1 MVFLMSPALMLA
13 QATASGNGS
22 LTGRVTDS
30 TGAVVAGAS
39 LTLTDTATNISQTIQ
54 SNSQGIYFFRDLS
67 PGTYNLA
74 VTHPGFRRTAV
85 PNMDVAAGATL
96 TIDVALEVGAVTETV
111 QVTATAEAELQ
122 TLNATMGQALEGSTI
137 MQLPTINRDVSSLV
151 FLQPTASPTFGGAEG
166 NTTSGNI
173 AGSAADQNTYML
185 DGGNNTSDLDGDNG
199 GYVGLRSGA
208 MPTPVESVEEFRV
221 NTNNMT
227 ADFSS
232 SGGAQIQIT
241 TKRGTNQFH
250 GSLYDWFQS
259 DWLSSNDWNNN
270 FYGTPKPKS
279 HYNRFGGS
287 FGGPMLPDFLGG
299 KTYFFLNYEG
309 ERYPR
314 TGPFTK
320 TVPSD
325 LLRKGIIQVRDATG
339 TPVQYDLATAMVC
352 GANGNQACD
361 PRGIG
366 LNPIVNQ
373 MWSKY
378 LPEPNDFLSG
388 DRLNTFGYRSNLTFP
403 LSTNFGVVRID
414 HDFGPKWRFF
424 GSYRYFRQDN
434 PDTHQVDV
442 GGLLPGDTLG
452 KAAAVT
458 STPDLPRYLVT
469 GVTTTISPSV
479 TNEFHFSYL
488 RNFWQWL
495 RPGAV
500 PQIPGIPAALGIGGE
515 SGSALIPMNI
525 DTQNARQ
532 RLWAGHD
539 FDYRDNINWLRGTHL
554 FQFGGEFF
562 HQWFHFDRYDN
573 VVGGL
578 TQLVYDISGSGI
590 DTTAYQP
597 IGCTAAVTTNCL
609 PADKVSTP
617 GGWNALYAETLGMMD
632 TATVVATR
640 TGANLSLNPLGTPL
654 ASYQI
659 VDTYSV
665 YFNDAWKIRPNL
677 TLNYGLN
684 WGAQMPPYDLH
695 REQGILVDPNNA
707 ILTAQD
713 YLANRQAA
721 ALNGQV
727 YSPALGFTPIGAVG
741 SGLKYPFA
749 PYYGAFQ
756 PRVSV
761 AWNPDFG
768 QGFLG
773 TLLGHKNTVLRAG
786 YGRFYSKDLPIN
798 LITSSVLGDGFLQPA
813 ACKNPDMSGA
823 CKGTG
828 GVTPATAFRIG
839 VDGNSVPI
847 SLPQTLSTPVQPGI
861 NAAYSNFSDILD
873 SKYRPADSDQVD
885 ISIQR
890 QLRGGFIAEVGYV
903 GIWAHHLYSGV
914 DLGNMPVMMTLG
926 GQTFAKAY
934 AAIYNNVKNNPNN
947 ITPQPWFE
955 AALNGSSYCTGFSS
969 CTAAV
974 AAKTNERS
982 NILGQNVTNIVS
994 DLDGAGAFTF
1004 PTILASTNQ
1013 CFYCFASISN
1023 GYSNYN
1029 ALTATVAKRYSN
1041 NLSLNANFTY
1051 GHALGILELNQTYTL
1066 SNLNNAWN
1074 LGTDYGPQPWDRKFT
1089 FNLLGT
1095 YTLPFGKGQRWA
1107 NSNPVATRVLGGWA
1121 VSPIFSF
1128 GTGLALPI
1136 LTGSFQEWGNAFD
1149 GDSCGA
1155 VPLNGSVGY
1164 SNSLHS
1170 GVLSDGNIGVNGDTT
1185 GNANLFSNPTAIYNN
1200 FRPYILGR
1208 DGGCGGGGILR
1219 GQMRW
1224 NLDLGVT
1231 KETTITERVKLQL
1244 YMQAFNVL
1252 NHMQWGDPS
1261 SGGNCPVANCL
1272 NIADPADF
1280 GVLPGQY
1287 GALTLGGFGASANYT
1302 RIIQLGV
1309 RFAF

>member
-1 MVFLMSPALMLA
+1 MGKFRTVVPVVLALALLMSPALLLG

-30 TGAVVAGAS
+30 TGAVVAAAT
-39 LTLTDTATNISQTIQ
+39 LTLTDTSTNIAQTVL
-54 SNSQGIYFFRDLS
+54 SNSQGIYFFRDLN
-67 PGTYNLA
+67 PGTYNLSA
-74 VTHPGFRRTAV
+74 THPGFRKTAV
-85 PNMDVAAGATL
+85 PHLSVAAGSTL
-96 TIDVALEVGAVTETV
+96 TIDVSLEVGALTETV

-122 TLNATMGQALEGSTI
+122 TLNSTMGTALEGNTI

-151 FLQPTASPTFGGAEG
+151 FLQPTAAPTFGGAEG

-173 AGSAADQNTYML
+173 AGNAADQNTYML

-232 SGGAQIQIT
+232 SAGAQVEVT

-250 GSLYDWFQS
+250 GSVYDWFQA
-259 DWLSSNDWNNN
+259 DWLSANDWNNN

-279 HYNRFGGS
+279 HYNRFGGAL
-287 FGGPMLPDFLGG
+287 GGPMLPDFLGG
-299 KTYFFLNYEG
+299 KTYFFVNYEG

-320 TVPSD
+320 IVPSD
-325 LLRKGIIQVRDATG
+325 SLRQGIIKIRDDSG
-339 TPVQYDLATAMVC
+339 NVVSYDLKTAMVC
-352 GANGNQACD
+352 GSSGNQACD

-366 LNPIVNQ
+366 LNPIVSQ
-373 MWSKY
+373 MWNTY
-378 LPEPNDFLSG
+378 LPEPNDFNSG

-403 LSTNFGVVRID
+403 LSTNFGVVRVD

-424 GSYRYFRQDN
+424 SSYRYFRQDN

-458 STPDLPRYLVT
+458 STPDLPRYFVA
-469 GVTTTISPSV
+469 GITTTISPSL
-479 TNEFHFSYL
+479 TNEFHFNYL

-500 PQIPGIPAALGIGGE
+500 PQIAGIPAALGIGGE
-515 SGSALIPMNI
+515 STNALIPMNI

-532 RLWAGHD
+532 RLWDGHD
-539 FDYRDNINWLRGTHL
+539 FDYRDNMNWLKGTHL

-578 TQLVYDISGSGI
+578 TQLVYDVSNSGI
-590 DTTAYQP
+590 DTNDYLPLACSST
-597 IGCTAAVTTNCL
+597 VTTGCL
-609 PADKVSTP
+609 PSTSV
-617 GGWNALYAETLGMMD
+617 GTWNGLYAETLGMVD
-632 TATVVATR
+632 NASIVATR
-640 TGANLSLNPLGTPL
+640 TGANLTLNPLGTPL

-659 VDTYSV
+659 VDTYSL
-665 YFNDAWKIRPNL
+665 YFNDAWKIKPNL
-677 TLNYGLN
+677 TVNYGLN

-695 REQGILVDPNNA
+695 GEQGMLVDGDNNLITVA
-707 ILTAQD
+707 D
-713 YLANRQAA
+713 YLANRKAA
-721 ALNGQV
+721 ALQGQV
-727 YSPALGFTPIGAVG
+727 YSPTLGFTPIGAVG
-741 SGLKYPFA
+741 KGLKYPFA

-768 QGFLG
+768 QGWLSKVF
-773 TLLGHKNTVLRAG
+773 GHKNTVLRAG

-813 ACKNPDMSGA
+813 GCKNPNSSGVCA
-823 CKGTG
+823 GTG
-828 GVTPATAFRIG
+828 NVDPTNAFRIG

-847 SLPQTLSTPVQPGI
+847 SLPQTLGTPVQPGV
-861 NAAYSNFSDILD
+861 NAAYSIFSDILD
-873 SKYRPADSDQVD
+873 SKYVPANSDQVD
-885 ISIQR
+885 VSIQR
-890 QLRGGFIAEVGYV
+890 QLKGGVILEVGYV
-903 GIWAHHLYSGV
+903 GIWAHHLYNGT
-914 DLGNMPVMMTLG
+914 DLGSVPYMMKLG
-926 GQTFAKAY
+926 GQSFAQAY
-934 AAIYNNVKNNPNN
+934 AGIYNNLAKNPGS
-947 ITPQPWFE
+947 ISPQPWFE
-955 AALNGSSYCTGFSS
+955 TALAGSSYCTGFSS

-974 AAKTNERS
+974 AHNES
-982 NILGQNVTNIVS
+982 GNILGQYVTSLFS
-994 DLDGAGAFTF
+994 DLDGTF
-1004 PTILASTNQ
+1004 NFPVTLPSDTQ
-1013 CFYCFASISN
+1013 CYYCFASQSN

-1029 ALTATVAKRYSN
+1029 ALTVTAQKRYSN
-1041 NLSLNANFTY
+1041 GLSLNANFTY
-1051 GHALGILELNQTYTL
+1051 GHSLGILEYNQTYTL
-1066 SNLNNAWN
+1066 SNMNNAWDPSI
-1074 LGTDYGPQPWDRKFT
+1074 DYGPQFWDRKFT
-1089 FNLLGT
+1089 FNLLAT

-1107 NSNPVATRVLGGWA
+1107 NSNPVASRVLGGWS

-1128 GTGLALPI
+1128 GTGLPLYMI
-1136 LTGSFQEWGNAFD
+1136 TGSYQEWGNAWD
-1149 GDSCGA
+1149 GDSCQA
-1155 VPLNGSVGY
+1155 IPINPSMSY
-1164 SNSLHS
+1164 STSANF
-1170 GVLSDGNIGVNGDTT
+1170 GVSSDGYIGVNGD
-1185 GNANLFSNPTAIYNN
+1185 GLSNANLFSNPTAVYNN
-1200 FRPYILGR
+1200 FRPYILGQ

-1219 GQMRW
+1219 GQSRW

-1231 KETTITERVKLQL
+1231 KETTITERFKLQL

-1252 NHMQWGDPS
+1252 NHMQWSDP
-1261 SGGNCPVANCL
+1261 GVNL
-1272 NIADPADF
+1272 QDPNNF
-1280 GVLPGQY
+1280 GALEGQY